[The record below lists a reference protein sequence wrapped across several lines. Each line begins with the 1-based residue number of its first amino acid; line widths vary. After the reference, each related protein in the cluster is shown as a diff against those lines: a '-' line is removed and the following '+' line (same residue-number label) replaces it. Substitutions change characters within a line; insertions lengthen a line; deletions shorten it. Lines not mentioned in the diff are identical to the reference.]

1 MYLYDNQLPM
11 EINNIT
17 PDPKLYEYMDHECGG
32 CEKGLQLALLYLRQS
47 FMIHN
52 PTFHE
57 LFRRIAARRLSDM
70 EVLAELLHHLHGEDD
85 RYYDES
91 NDDTPVFAFI
101 PPCDQPTHKEIKQHH
116 VNNDLSAALL
126 CDIEEE
132 QAYQTYYEQVLTK
145 TKDEETKKV
154 LTYLSESSAYV
165 LQHLRTTLDILTTHD
180 ELKDFGEGDMHN
192 AWDLDTS
199 NYFDKP
205 NPYFFN
211 PNDKLNS

>member
-32 CEKGLQLALLYLRQS
+32 CEKGLQLAILYLRQS

-91 NDDTPVFAFI
+91 LHLFHPVI
-101 PPCDQPTHKEIKQHH
+101 SQRIRK
-116 VNNDLSAALL
+116 
-126 CDIEEE
+126 
-132 QAYQTYYEQVLTK
+132 
-145 TKDEETKKV
+145 
-154 LTYLSESSAYV
+154 
-165 LQHLRTTLDILTTHD
+165 
-180 ELKDFGEGDMHN
+180 
-192 AWDLDTS
+192 
-199 NYFDKP
+199 
-205 NPYFFN
+205 
-211 PNDKLNS
+211 